1 MRGDVEYSPVGEGLG
16 LGLREFW
23 LYGWLR
29 TAAVVA
35 AHVVALGFTIVIT
48 LLSRPGT
55 SLFSWHPTC
64 MSFAFCLCVTE
75 GVLLLSAEGSPLCL
89 RSRQGRVRVHWVLQA
104 LAGVAAATGLG
115 FIVASRNASGLPH
128 LSSWH
133 GLLGAGTLAATACQA
148 LCGLVLLFPQALQGP
163 SLGRLKLYHATCGLL
178 AYLLATGTVLL
189 GMFSDW
195 FQGIIKGVVWYAF
208 LPLPLFPA
216 LVVMNQITS
225 AYLPKRKITT

>member
-1 MRGDVEYSPVGEGLG
+1 MRGDVQYSPVGEGLGLG

-89 RSRQGRVRVHWVLQA
+89 RSRQGRVRVHW
-104 LAGVAAATGLG
+104 
-115 FIVASRNASGLPH
+115 
-128 LSSWH
+128 
-133 GLLGAGTLAATACQA
+133 
-148 LCGLVLLFPQALQGP
+148 
-163 SLGRLKLYHATCGLL
+163 LYHATCGLL